1 MNFRKNAISILYL
14 FYDKGGIL
22 LSRLELKL
30 SSDKPISN
38 KMVSVFHGAIM
49 ELLPSDYAQIL
60 HLPELKPYTLH
71 MERRGD
77 DYYLICTTMNKD
89 AYILIIE
96 NVLLKLDIFH
106 IRHHEQ
112 DVQIVDKKLFTQDKK
127 EIAQAF
133 YNQDCGNIVQI
144 QFVSPTA
151 FKQNGTFIFF
161 PDIRLIYQ
169 SLMNK
174 YDAVSEQES
183 FLDAD
188 VLEKLAGVTKIT
200 GYHIRSEYFHVEGVR
215 IPAFIGNIKLKISAN
230 QTMVNFA
237 NMLFEYGKYSG
248 VGVKCS
254 LGMGA
259 IHLKIGGMKIGT
271 NES

>member
-1 MNFRKNAISILYL
+1 M
-14 FYDKGGIL
+14 
-22 LSRLELKL
+22 LSGLELKL
-30 SSDKPISN
+30 GSDKPISS
-38 KMVSVFHGAIM
+38 KMVSVFHGAVM

-77 DYYLICTTMNKD
+77 DYYLICTTMNRD
-89 AYILIIE
+89 AYILMIE
-96 NVLLKLDIFH
+96 NVLLKLDVFH
-106 IRHHEQ
+106 IRHHDQ
-112 DVQIVDKKLFTQDKK
+112 DVHIVDKKLFTQDKK
-127 EIAQAF
+127 EISHAF
-133 YNQDCGNIVQI
+133 YNQDCGNMVQI

-151 FKQNGTFIFF
+151 FKKNGTFIFF

-174 YDAVSEQES
+174 YDAVSDTES
-183 FLDAD
+183 FLDID
-188 VLEKLAGVTKIT
+188 VLEKLTQATKIVS
-200 GYHIRSEYFHVEGVR
+200 YNIRSEYFHVEGVR
-215 IPAFIGNIKLKISAN
+215 IPAFVGNIKLRISAN

-259 IHLKIGGMKIGT
+259 IRLKIGGMTLGA